1 MRVKPRR
8 GVWELTTP
16 RLGDLLAM
24 LQAAGETPCTE
35 LRLQEAGFD
44 EPAVSMLVGMPAH
57 HAATLVGAVLAERTV
72 RPRPQ
77 LELVWSGP
85 EPAEAQARDTGQVL
99 RELFAAAERR
109 VIVAGFAFWSAS
121 GIFEALHRRALARQ
135 LAIDFF
141 IHVDPTGASP
151 QMTPAAFFRHS
162 WPWADVPIAVYYDTR
177 IDGDGEQG
185 SMHAK
190 CVVIDEA
197 AAFITSA
204 NFTAAAQQRNVEVG
218 VLVRDVDFAT
228 RVAAQW
234 RTLAAHGIFRPLASR

>member
-1 MRVKPRR
+1 MKPRR

-16 RLGDLLAM
+16 RLEDLRAALR
-24 LQAAGETPCTE
+24 AAGDTPCTE
-35 LRLQEAGFD
+35 TRLQEAGFD
-44 EPAVSMLVGMPAH
+44 GPSVSMLIGMPAR
-57 HAATLVGAVLAERTV
+57 HAAALVDAVLAERTA

-85 EPAEAQARDTGQVL
+85 EPAAAQARDTGQVL

-109 VIVAGFAFWSAS
+109 VIIAGFAFWGAS
-121 GIFEALHRRALARQ
+121 TIFEALHRRALARP
-135 LAIDFF
+135 LAIEFF
-141 IHVDPTGASP
+141 IHLDPTGADP
-151 QMTPAAFFRHS
+151 HMTSAAFFRHT
-162 WPWADVPIAVYYDTR
+162 WPWTDVRVDVYYDTR

-190 CVVIDEA
+190 CVVVDEA

-218 VLVRDVDFAT
+218 VLIRDADFAT

-234 RTLAAHGIFRPLASR
+234 RTLASRGLFRPLAPP